1 MAGELNVQALARGGL
16 DGTPVTLVDI
26 TLRDGMQA
34 ANVALTRAQR
44 IEVAERLDDAGVEV
58 IQVGFAGADEEL
70 AAEIKSRVRAS
81 VNMLLLGFHPD
92 AEEHLRRAAGAGI
105 DVLEILVRS
114 GERQLATMGLDPGV
128 AISLSGRLCEAA
140 VEAFPDVWFCPSFAP
155 VSRREVLDE
164 MLATVFAAGVSH
176 FNIPDSSGVAA
187 PAEMAALV
195 ERFAGRPGW
204 TVGVHTH
211 NDFGLAVA
219 NALAAIA
226 AGARAADVTVNG
238 YGERA
243 GNCSLEQLAAALE
256 QLFGA
261 STSLDITKLH
271 DLSRDVALRVGR
283 AIAPDAPIV
292 GRDAFAQK
300 LDAHVRLTDLDPT
313 LLEGLDPAT
322 VGNTRRLAVGPG
334 SGTYSLTRKLESL
347 GVEGPDSDAV
357 AVALPRIVAIVE
369 ERKEIED
376 DAIVAVYEEALA
388 GSGTTESS
396 SASANP

>member
-1 MAGELNVQALARGGL
+1 MESLGRGALAGAA
-16 DGTPVTLVDI
+16 VTIVDI

-34 ANVALTRAQR
+34 ANVALTRSER
-44 IEVAERLDDAGVEV
+44 IEVAERLDDAGVDV

-70 AAEIKSRVRAS
+70 AAEIKSRVRAR

-92 AEEHLRRAAGAGI
+92 ADEHLRRAAGSGI

-114 GERQLATMGLDPGV
+114 GERQLATMGLDPAV
-128 AISLSGRLCEAA
+128 AISLSGRLCAAA
-140 VEAFPDVWFCPSFAP
+140 VEAFPEVWFCPSFAP
-155 VSRREVLDE
+155 VSRPEVLDE
-164 MLATVFAAGVSH
+164 MLETVAAAGVSH

-187 PAEMAALV
+187 PAEMAALIG
-195 ERFAGRPGW
+195 RFAGRPGW

-211 NDFGLAVA
+211 NDFGLGVA

-243 GNCSLEQLAAALE
+243 GNCSLEQLVAALE

-261 STSLDITKLH
+261 TTSIDLTKLH
-271 DLSRDVALRVGR
+271 GLSRDVAARAGR
-283 AIAPDAPIV
+283 AVAPDAPIV

-300 LDAHVRLTDLDPT
+300 LDAHVRLTELDPT
-313 LLEGLDPAT
+313 LLEGLDPAV

-347 GVEGPDSDAV
+347 GVENPEPDAV
-357 AVALPRIVAIVE
+357 ALALPRIVAIVE
-369 ERKEIED
+369 ERKEIGD
-376 DAIVAVYEEALA
+376 DEIVAVYAE
-388 GSGTTESS
+388 SQPPGTIERS
-396 SASANP
+396 SAAPKP